1 MFKISDEKGM
11 LNFNLTHKPRN
22 IILLL
27 SILGLSF
34 LPISALAEPQT
45 NQNRQQG
52 NTIEI
57 NGNLIN
63 IPWQIAPS
71 NNNSRIAVKISDIG
85 LMQNLGINLLDT
97 NNSSQ
102 QPIKW
107 FSDQST
113 LSAQYINPYRYLN
126 LSNFAASSQWQIKPE
141 GSKLKITIPPAT
153 IQSLQIEPLSLASNL
168 PQNDIIFPPK
178 KIIIELD
185 KPTIWQQPNPEI
197 KKRSP
202 STPPPP
208 SPPLTDDPTTRNQNN
223 SPQPVTPVLQD
234 WSLTLGAKITPKLLS
249 DSPEFFKPSILTKS
263 PNLIPQNP
271 NSTHLQLEYQNNQTQ
286 VKFSLPPGWRPVV
299 TTLNS
304 PYRLVIEIKP
314 DFLTPKNILWKPGIR
329 WRQDYIEISK
339 AEVSLGSLLN
349 KILKPS
355 QPSVDQFPVYWLEV
369 NINQPEINLTPI
381 LSNPDARQGTSTLL
395 NIAQQAQVPVAI
407 NGGFFNRNN
416 QLPLGAIRFNNN
428 WLSSPI
434 LNRGVIAWGK
444 DKPILMN
451 RLILKETLT
460 TTSGQTFPLQYLN
473 SAYVEAGISR
483 YTSDWGKSYTPINQQ
498 EHIIVVENN
507 QITRY
512 IEPNKPESSVVN
524 IPTQGYLLV
533 VRGNP
538 ELLKLLPV
546 RTRLQL
552 NSQTEPI
559 EYQNYPNILGAG
571 PLLIQN
577 RQIVLDAAQERFNPA
592 FQQQKAIR
600 SAIAITNNTL
610 LLVAVHNRPNGSGP
624 SLAEL
629 AQILQKLGAVAALN
643 LDGGSSTSL
652 YLGGYYLDRPF
663 STVAPVHNGL
673 GIAIPD
679 P

>member
-1 MFKISDEKGM
+1 M
-11 LNFNLTHKPRN
+11 LNFNLIHKPKK
-22 IILLL
+22 IVLLL
-27 SILGLSF
+27 SILGLSI
-34 LPISALAEPQT
+34 LPISALAESKT
-45 NQNRQQG
+45 NPNRQQG
-52 NTIEI
+52 NQIEI

-63 IPWQIAPS
+63 VPWQIDQS
-71 NNNSRIAVKISDIG
+71 NRNSKIAVKISDIG
-85 LMQNLGINLLDT
+85 LMQNLGIDLLDT

-102 QPIKW
+102 QPIQW
-107 FSDQST
+107 FSSQST
-113 LSAQYINPYRYLN
+113 LSAEYINPYRYLD
-126 LSNFAASSQWQIKPE
+126 LSNFATSSQWQIKPE
-141 GSKLKITIPPAT
+141 GSKLKITIPSANIKSLD
-153 IQSLQIEPLSLASNL
+153 IQPLSLTSNL
-168 PQNDIIFPPK
+168 PQNDALFSPK
-178 KIIIELD
+178 RIIIELD

-202 STPPPP
+202 STTPQP
-208 SPPLTDDPTTRNQNN
+208 SPPLTDDPTIRNQTN
-223 SPQPVTPVLQD
+223 SPQPVTPILQD
-234 WSLTLGAKITPKLLS
+234 WSLILDANISPKLLS
-249 DSPEFFKPSILTKS
+249 DSPEFFNPSILTKS
-263 PNLIPQNP
+263 PNLIPPNP
-271 NSTHLQLEYQNNQTQ
+271 NSTNLQLQSQNSQTH
-286 VKFSLPPGWRPVV
+286 VKFSIPPGWRPVV

-304 PYRLVIEIKP
+304 PYRLIIEIKP

-329 WRQDYIEISK
+329 WRQDYIEIPK
-339 AEVSLGSLLN
+339 IEPSLGSLLN
-349 KILKPS
+349 QILKPS
-355 QPSVDQFPVYWLEV
+355 EPSVDKFPVYWLEI

-381 LSNPDARQGTSTLL
+381 LSNPNARQGTSALL
-395 NIAQQAQVPVAI
+395 DIAQQAKVPIAI

-460 TTSGQTFPLQYLN
+460 TDSGQTFPLQYLN

-498 EHIIVVENN
+498 ENIIVVENN

-512 IEPNKPESSVVN
+512 IEPDKPESSVVN

-533 VRGNP
+533 VRNNP
-538 ELLKLLPV
+538 ELLNLLPV
-546 RTRLQL
+546 GTRLQL

-577 RQIVLDAAQERFNPA
+577 RQIVLDTAQERFNPA

-600 SAIAITNNTL
+600 SAISITNNNTL

-629 AQILQKLGAVAALN
+629 AQILQKLGAVTALN

-673 GIAIPD
+673 GIGITD
-679 P
+679 H

>member
-1 MFKISDEKGM
+1 MF
-11 LNFNLTHKPRN
+11 NFNSIKKQRN
-22 IILLL
+22 IILFL
-27 SILGLSF
+27 SIIGLSV
-34 LPISALAEPQT
+34 LPIAAIAEPQINP
-45 NQNRQQG
+45 NQQRG
-52 NTIEI
+52 NKIEI

-63 IPWQIAPS
+63 IPWHIDQSHGNSKIA
-71 NNNSRIAVKISDIG
+71 IKVSDIG
-85 LMQNLGINLLDT
+85 LMQNLGIDLLDT

-102 QPIKW
+102 QPIQW
-107 FSDQST
+107 FSSQST
-113 LSAQYINPYRYLN
+113 LSAEYINPHRYLD

-141 GSKLKITIPPAT
+141 GSNLKITIPPSN
-153 IQSLQIEPLSLASNL
+153 IQSLLIESLSVDSNS
-168 PQNDIIFPPK
+168 PQTDSTFSPK

-185 KPTIWQQPNPEI
+185 KPTFWQQPKPEI

-202 STPPPP
+202 SNPSPP
-208 SPPLTDDPTTRNQNN
+208 SPPLTDDPKTRNPTN

-234 WSLTLGAKITPKLLS
+234 WILTLDANITPKLLS
-249 DSPEFFKPSILTKS
+249 DSPEFFQPSIPTKS
-263 PNLIPQNP
+263 PNLIPPNP
-271 NSTHLQLEYQNNQTQ
+271 NSTNLQLHSQNNQTQ
-286 VKFSLPPGWRPVV
+286 IKFSIPPGWRPVV
-299 TTLNS
+299 TTSNS
-304 PYRLVIEIKP
+304 PHRLVIEIKP
-314 DFLTPKNILWKPGIR
+314 DFLTPKNILWQPGIR
-329 WRQDYIEISK
+329 WRQDYIKIPK
-339 AEVSLGSLLN
+339 NQASLGSLLN
-349 KILKPS
+349 QILKHS
-355 QPSVDQFPVYWLEV
+355 ESSVDQFPVYWLEI
-369 NINQPEINLTPI
+369 NINQPDINLTPI
-381 LSNPDARQGTSTLL
+381 LSNPDARQGTSALL
-395 NIAQQAQVPVAI
+395 DIAQQAKVPAAI

-416 QLPLGAIRFNNN
+416 QLPLGAIRLNDN

-460 TTSGQTFPLQYLN
+460 TTSGETVPLQYLN
-473 SAYVEAGISR
+473 SAYIQSGISR
-483 YTSDWGKSYTPINQQ
+483 YNSDWGKSYSPINQQ
-498 EHIIVVENN
+498 ENIIVVENN

-512 IEPNKPESSVVN
+512 IEPNKPGSSVVN

-546 RTRLQL
+546 GTRVQL
-552 NSQTEPI
+552 NSQTAPN

-600 SAIAITNNTL
+600 SAIAITNNNTL

-629 AQILQKLGAVAALN
+629 AQILQKLGAVTALN

-673 GIAIPD
+673 GIAITD
-679 P
+679 H

>member
-1 MFKISDEKGM
+1 M
-11 LNFNLTHKPRN
+11 LNFNLIHQPKN
-22 IILLL
+22 IILFL
-27 SILGLSF
+27 SILGLII
-34 LPISALAEPQT
+34 LPISALAEPKT
-45 NQNRQQG
+45 NPNLQQG

-63 IPWQIAPS
+63 IPWYIDQS
-71 NNNSRIAVKISDIG
+71 NNNSKIAVKVSDIG

-97 NNSSQ
+97 NNSSR
-102 QPIKW
+102 QPIQW

-113 LSAQYINPYRYLN
+113 LSAQYINPYRYLD
-126 LSNFAASSQWQIKPE
+126 LSNFPPSYQWQIKPD
-141 GSKLKITIPPAT
+141 GSKLKITIPPST
-153 IQSLQIEPLSLASNL
+153 IQSLRIQTLSGASNL
-168 PQNDIIFPPK
+168 PQNNSTFSPK

-185 KPTIWQQPNPEI
+185 KPTIWQQPKPEI

-202 STPPPP
+202 SPTPQP

-234 WSLTLGAKITPKLLS
+234 WILTLNAKITPKLLS
-249 DSPEFFKPSILTKS
+249 DNPEFFKPIIVTKS
-263 PNLIPQNP
+263 PNLIPPNP
-271 NSTHLQLEYQNNQTQ
+271 NSTHLQLQSQNNQTQ

-304 PYRLVIEIKP
+304 PYRLIIEIKP
-314 DFLTPKNILWKPGIR
+314 DFLTPKNILWQPGIR
-329 WRQDYIEISK
+329 WRQDYIKISK
-339 AEVSLGSLLN
+339 TEPSLGSLLN
-349 KILKPS
+349 QILKPS
-355 QPSVDQFPVYWLEV
+355 QPSIDQFPVYWLEI

-381 LSNPDARQGTSTLL
+381 LSNPNARQGTSALL
-395 NIAQQAQVPVAI
+395 NIAQQAKVPIAI

-416 QLPLGAIRFNNN
+416 QLPLGAIRFDNN

-444 DKPILMN
+444 GKPILMN

-460 TTSGQTFPLQYLN
+460 TASGQTFPLQYLN
-473 SAYVEAGISR
+473 SAYVESGISR
-483 YTSDWGKSYTPINQQ
+483 YNSDWGKSYSPINQQ
-498 EHIIVVENN
+498 ENIIVVENN

-512 IEPNKPESSVVN
+512 IEPDKPESSVVN

-533 VRGNP
+533 VRGRP
-538 ELLKLLPV
+538 ELLQLLPV
-546 RTRLQL
+546 GTRLQL
-552 NSQTEPI
+552 NSQTEPT

-600 SAIAITNNTL
+600 SAIAITNNNTL

-629 AQILQKLGAVAALN
+629 AQILQKLGALTALN

-652 YLGGYYLDRPF
+652 YLGGYYLDRTF

-673 GIAIPD
+673 GIATKD
-679 P
+679 H

>member
-1 MFKISDEKGM
+1 MP
-11 LNFNLTHKPRN
+11 NFNLIHQPKK

-27 SILGLSF
+27 SILGLSV
-34 LPISALAEPQT
+34 LPISTLAESQT
-45 NQNRQQG
+45 NPSKKQG
-52 NTIEI
+52 SQIEI

-63 IPWQIAPS
+63 LPWQIDQS
-71 NNNSRIAVKISDIG
+71 NRNSRIAVKISDIG

-102 QPIKW
+102 QPIQW
-107 FSDQST
+107 FSSESN
-113 LSAQYINPYRYLN
+113 LSAEYINPYRYLD
-126 LSNFAASSQWQIKPE
+126 LSNFAESSQWQIKPE
-141 GSKLKITIPPAT
+141 GSNLKITIPPSA
-153 IQSLQIEPLSLASNL
+153 IQSLRIESLSVASNL
-168 PQNDIIFPPK
+168 PQTNSTFLPQ

-202 STPPPP
+202 STPSPPY
-208 SPPLTDDPTTRNQNN
+208 PPLTDDPTTRNKTN
-223 SPQPVTPVLQD
+223 SSQPVTPILQD
-234 WSLTLGAKITPKLLS
+234 WNLILEANITPKLLS
-249 DSPEFFKPSILTKS
+249 DSPEFFKPNILSKN
-263 PNLIPQNP
+263 PNLSPQNP
-271 NSTHLQLEYQNNQTQ
+271 NYTNLQLESQNNQTQ

-299 TTLNS
+299 NTLNS
-304 PYRLVIEIKP
+304 PYRLIIEIKP
-314 DFLTPKNILWKPGIR
+314 DFLTPKNILWQPGIR
-329 WRQDYIEISK
+329 WRQDYIKIPKNE
-339 AEVSLGSLLN
+339 ASLGSLLN
-349 KILKPS
+349 QIFKPS
-355 QPSVDQFPVYWLEV
+355 ESSVDQFPVYWLEI

-381 LSNPDARQGTSTLL
+381 LSNPHARQGTSTLL
-395 NIAQQAQVPVAI
+395 DIAKQAQVPIAI

-416 QLPLGAIRFNNN
+416 QLPLGAIRLNNN

-434 LNRGVIAWGK
+434 LNRGVIAWEKG
-444 DKPILMN
+444 KPIIMN

-460 TTSGQTFPLQYLN
+460 TASGQTFPLQYLN

-483 YTSDWGKSYTPINQQ
+483 YNSDWGKSYSPINQQ

-507 QITRY
+507 QIIRY
-512 IEPNKPESSVVN
+512 IKPNKPESSVIN

-533 VRGNP
+533 IRGRP
-538 ELLKLLPV
+538 ELLNLLPV
-546 RTRLQL
+546 GTRLQL
-552 NSQTEPI
+552 NSQTEPN

-577 RQIVLDAAQERFNPA
+577 RQIVLDAAKERFNPA

-600 SAIAITNNTL
+600 SAIAITNNNTL

-629 AQILQKLGAVAALN
+629 AQILQKLGALTALN

-673 GIAIPD
+673 GIAITD
-679 P
+679 H

>member
-1 MFKISDEKGM
+1 MFDFDLI
-11 LNFNLTHKPRN
+11 HKPKN
-22 IILLL
+22 IILFSSIIWL
-27 SILGLSF
+27 SI
-34 LPISALAEPQT
+34 LPISALAEPKT
-45 NQNRQQG
+45 NSNRQQG
-52 NTIEI
+52 NNIEI

-63 IPWQIAPS
+63 IPWHIDQVNS
-71 NNNSRIAVKISDIG
+71 NSKIAVKVSDIG
-85 LMQNLGINLLDT
+85 LMQNLGIDLLDT

-102 QPIKW
+102 QPIQW
-107 FSDQST
+107 FSSPST
-113 LSAQYINPYRYLN
+113 LSAQYINPYRYLD
-126 LSNFAASSQWQIKPE
+126 LSDFAASSQWQIKPD
-141 GSKLKITIPPAT
+141 GNNLKITIPPST
-153 IQSLQIEPLSLASNL
+153 IQSLRIEPLSVDSSL
-168 PQNDIIFPPK
+168 PQIDSTFSPK

-202 STPPPP
+202 STPSQP
-208 SPPLTDDPTTRNQNN
+208 SPSLTDDPTTRNQNN

-234 WSLTLGAKITPKLLS
+234 WSLTLDAKITPKLLS
-249 DSPEFFKPSILTKS
+249 DNPEFFKPSILTKS
-263 PNLIPQNP
+263 PNLIRPNP
-271 NSTHLQLEYQNNQTQ
+271 NSTNLQLRSQNHQTQ
-286 VKFSLPPGWRPVV
+286 IKFSIPPGWRPVV

-314 DFLTPKNILWKPGIR
+314 DFLTPKNILWQPGIR
-329 WRQDYIEISK
+329 WRQDYIKISK
-339 AEVSLGSLLN
+339 TEVSLGSLLN
-349 KILKPS
+349 QILKPS
-355 QPSVDQFPVYWLEV
+355 QPSIDQFPVYWLEI

-381 LSNPDARQGTSTLL
+381 LSNPHARQGTSALL
-395 NIAQQAQVPVAI
+395 NIAQQAKVPIAI

-416 QLPLGAIRFNNN
+416 QLPLGAIRLNNN

-444 DKPILMN
+444 NKPILMN
-451 RLILKETLT
+451 RLILKETLIT
-460 TTSGQTFPLQYLN
+460 DSGQTFPLQYLN
-473 SAYVEAGISR
+473 SAYVESGISR
-483 YTSDWGKSYTPINQQ
+483 YNSDWGKSYSPINQQ
-498 EHIIVVENN
+498 ENIIVVENN

-512 IEPNKPESSVVN
+512 IEPDKPESSVVN

-533 VRGNP
+533 VRGNS
-538 ELLKLLPV
+538 ELLKLLPIG
-546 RTRLQL
+546 TRLQL
-552 NSQTEPI
+552 NSQTEPN

-600 SAIAITNNTL
+600 SAIAITNNNTL

-629 AQILQKLGAVAALN
+629 AQILQKLGALTALN

-673 GIAIPD
+673 GIGITD
-679 P
+679 H

>member
-1 MFKISDEKGM
+1 MP
-11 LNFNLTHKPRN
+11 NFNLIHQPKK

-27 SILGLSF
+27 SILGLIV
-34 LPISALAEPQT
+34 LPISTLAESQT
-45 NQNRQQG
+45 NPSKKQG
-52 NTIEI
+52 SQIEI

-63 IPWQIAPS
+63 LPWQIDQS
-71 NNNSRIAVKISDIG
+71 NRNSKIAVKISDIG

-102 QPIKW
+102 QPIQW
-107 FSDQST
+107 FSSESN
-113 LSAQYINPYRYLN
+113 LSAEYINPYRYLD
-126 LSNFAASSQWQIKPE
+126 LSNFAESSQWQIKPE
-141 GSKLKITIPPAT
+141 GSKLKITIPPSA
-153 IQSLQIEPLSLASNL
+153 IQSLRIEPLSVASNL
-168 PQNDIIFPPK
+168 PQSNSTFSPQ

-202 STPPPP
+202 STPSQP
-208 SPPLTDDPTTRNQNN
+208 SPPLTDDPTTRNQTN
-223 SPQPVTPVLQD
+223 SPQPVTPILQD
-234 WSLTLGAKITPKLLS
+234 WNLILEASITPKLLS
-249 DSPEFFKPSILTKS
+249 DRPEFFKPNILAKS
-263 PNLIPQNP
+263 PNFSPPNP
-271 NSTHLQLEYQNNQTQ
+271 NYTNLQLQSQNNQTQ

-299 TTLNS
+299 TSLNS
-304 PYRLVIEIKP
+304 PYRLIIEIKP

-329 WRQDYIEISK
+329 WRQDYIEIPK
-339 AEVSLGSLLN
+339 TEVSLGSLLN
-349 KILKPS
+349 QILKPS
-355 QPSVDQFPVYWLEV
+355 QPSVDQFPVYWLEI

-381 LSNPDARQGTSTLL
+381 LSNPDARQGTSALL
-395 NIAQQAQVPVAI
+395 DIAKQAQVPIAI

-416 QLPLGAIRFNNN
+416 QLPLGAIRLNNN

-434 LNRGVIAWGK
+434 LNRGVIAWEKG
-444 DKPILMN
+444 KPIIMN

-460 TTSGQTFPLQYLN
+460 TASGQTFPLQYLN

-483 YTSDWGKSYTPINQQ
+483 YNSDWGKSYSPINQQ
-498 EHIIVVENN
+498 ENIIVVENN
-507 QITRY
+507 QIIRY
-512 IEPNKPESSVVN
+512 IKPNKPESSVIN

-533 VRGNP
+533 IRGRP
-538 ELLKLLPV
+538 ELLNLLPV
-546 RTRLQL
+546 GTRLQL
-552 NSQTEPI
+552 NSQTEPT

-600 SAIAITNNTL
+600 SAIAITNNNTL
-610 LLVAVHNRPNGSGP
+610 MLVAVHNRPNGSGP

-629 AQILQKLGAVAALN
+629 AQILQKLGAVTALN

-652 YLGGYYLDRPF
+652 YLGGYYLDRPL
-663 STVAPVHNGL
+663 STAAPVHNGL
-673 GIAIPD
+673 GIAITD
-679 P
+679 H

>member
-1 MFKISDEKGM
+1 
-11 LNFNLTHKPRN
+11 
-22 IILLL
+22 
-27 SILGLSF
+27 
-34 LPISALAEPQT
+34 
-45 NQNRQQG
+45 
-52 NTIEI
+52 
-57 NGNLIN
+57 
-63 IPWQIAPS
+63 
-71 NNNSRIAVKISDIG
+71 
-85 LMQNLGINLLDT
+85 
-97 NNSSQ
+97 
-102 QPIKW
+102 
-107 FSDQST
+107 
-113 LSAQYINPYRYLN
+113 
-126 LSNFAASSQWQIKPE
+126 
-141 GSKLKITIPPAT
+141 
-153 IQSLQIEPLSLASNL
+153 
-168 PQNDIIFPPK
+168 QNDTTFSPK

-185 KPTIWQQPNPEI
+185 KSTIWQQPNPEI

-202 STPPPP
+202 SAPPQP

-223 SPQPVTPVLQD
+223 SPQTVTPILQD
-234 WSLTLGAKITPKLLS
+234 WSLTLDAKITPKLLS
-249 DSPEFFKPSILTKS
+249 DSPEFFKSSILTKS
-263 PNLIPQNP
+263 SNLIPPNP
-271 NSTHLQLEYQNNQTQ
+271 NSPNLQLQSQNNQTQ
-286 VKFSLPPGWRPVV
+286 VKFSIPPGWRPVV
-299 TTLNS
+299 NTLNS
-304 PYRLVIEIKP
+304 PYRLIIEIKP

-329 WRQDYIEISK
+329 WRQDYIEIPK
-339 AEVSLGSLLN
+339 TEPSLGSLLN
-349 KILKPS
+349 QILKPS
-355 QPSVDQFPVYWLEV
+355 QPSVDQFPVYWLEI

-381 LSNPDARQGTSTLL
+381 LSNPNARQGTSALL
-395 NIAQQAQVPVAI
+395 DIAQQAKVPIAI

-416 QLPLGAIRFNNN
+416 QLPLGAIRFDNN

-473 SAYVEAGISR
+473 SAYVESGISR
-483 YTSDWGKSYTPINQQ
+483 YNSDWGKSYSPINQQ
-498 EHIIVVENN
+498 ENIIVVENN

-512 IEPNKPESSVVN
+512 IEPNKPESSKIP

-533 VRGNP
+533 IRGRP

-546 RTRLQL
+546 GTRLQL
-552 NSQTEPI
+552 NSQTEPN

-600 SAIAITNNTL
+600 SAIAITNNNTL

-629 AQILQKLGAVAALN
+629 AQILQKLGALTALN

-673 GIAIPD
+673 GIAITD
-679 P
+679 H

>member
-1 MFKISDEKGM
+1 MP
-11 LNFNLTHKPRN
+11 NFNLIHQPKK

-27 SILGLSF
+27 SILGLSI
-34 LPISALAEPQT
+34 LPISALAEPKT
-45 NQNRQQG
+45 NLNRQQG
-52 NTIEI
+52 NQIEI

-63 IPWQIAPS
+63 IPWYIDQS
-71 NNNSRIAVKISDIG
+71 NSNSKIAVKVSDIG

-102 QPIKW
+102 QPIQW

-141 GSKLKITIPPAT
+141 GSKLKITIPPST
-153 IQSLQIEPLSLASNL
+153 IQSLRIEPLSVDSNL
-168 PQNDIIFPPK
+168 PQTDSTFSPK
-178 KIIIELD
+178 KIIVELD
-185 KPTIWQQPNPEI
+185 KSTIWQQPNPEI

-202 STPPPP
+202 SPTPQP

-223 SPQPVTPVLQD
+223 SPQPVTPISQD
-234 WSLTLGAKITPKLLS
+234 WSLTLDAKITPKLLS
-249 DSPEFFKPSILTKS
+249 DSPEFFKPSILTKN
-263 PNLIPQNP
+263 PNLIPPNP
-271 NSTHLQLEYQNNQTQ
+271 NSPNLQLQSQNHQTQ
-286 VKFSLPPGWRPVV
+286 VKFSIPPGWRPVV
-299 TTLNS
+299 TSLNS
-304 PYRLVIEIKP
+304 PCRLIIEIKP

-329 WRQDYIEISK
+329 WRQDYIEIPK
-339 AEVSLGSLLN
+339 TEVSLGSLLN
-349 KILKPS
+349 QILKPS
-355 QPSVDQFPVYWLEV
+355 QPSIDQFPVYWLEI

-381 LSNPDARQGTSTLL
+381 LSNPDARQGTSALL
-395 NIAQQAQVPVAI
+395 NIAQQAKVPIAI

-416 QLPLGAIRFNNN
+416 QLPLGAIRFNHN

-444 DKPILMN
+444 SKPIVMN

-460 TTSGQTFPLQYLN
+460 TASGQTFPLQYLN

-483 YTSDWGKSYTPINQQ
+483 YNSDWGKSYSPINQQ
-498 EHIIVVENN
+498 ENIIVVENN

-512 IEPNKPESSVVN
+512 IEPNKPESSKIP

-546 RTRLQL
+546 GTRLQL
-552 NSQTEPI
+552 NSQTEPT

-577 RQIVLDAAQERFNPA
+577 RQIVLDAATERFNPA

-600 SAIAITNNTL
+600 SAIAITNNNSL

-629 AQILQKLGAVAALN
+629 AQILQKLGALTALN

-673 GIAIPD
+673 GIAITD
-679 P
+679 H